1 MIKVLTIINA
11 VSTFSVLFKSF
22 CYVLYYSI
30 LFHWKSKNH
39 FGVVLVYLGFG
50 LYYEYTGVILYII
63 LLKQAESLTQV
74 C

>member
-1 MIKVLTIINA
+1 MIQVLTLINA
-11 VSTFSVLFKSF
+11 VSKFSVLFKFF

-30 LFHWKSKNH
+30 LFHWKIKNH

-50 LYYEYTGVILYII
+50 LYEYTGVVLYII